1 MRIRHSLVFTALAL
15 IVWCAPSFAAIRF
28 VRPLHVNKGL
38 RTEKMWNAVPLTVTS
53 VVPELEPN
61 DDFPTA
67 NAASCGDNIRP
78 AAIDVPDDIDWI
90 SFTAN
95 AGDLITLGTDA
106 DGASPIDD
114 TIIGLF
120 DASGTQLTIDD
131 DSGPGYYS
139 LISGFPAPATG
150 TYYLGI
156 IAYDAAAVGTYQAFI
171 SCESAPAAPANDQC
185 AGAIA
190 LPCGTLNLAGSTA
203 GALNDYN
210 PGTGGC
216 TGYTAAGLDV
226 VYKVTATVGQSLNL
240 TYTSSA
246 DASLYIVTDCA
257 DPVGTCV
264 AGADETVSGQAET
277 LTYAFTHAGTYYV
290 VLDSY
295 GTSTF
300 GNWTLTGSYECGAVG
315 TTHGTWGKLKTI
327 YR

>member
-1 MRIRHSLVFTALAL
+1 MRIRHSLVFAALAL
-15 IVWCAPSFAAIRF
+15 IVWSAPSFAARRF
-28 VRPLHVNKGL
+28 VRPLHVNKPVAS
-38 RTEKMWNAVPLTVTS
+38 EKMWTLVPQSVTS
-53 VVPELEPN
+53 IIPEVEPN
-61 DDFPTA
+61 DDLLTA
-67 NAASCGDNIRP
+67 NAASCGDLIRP

-95 AGDLITLGTDA
+95 AGDLITLGTEA

-120 DASGTQLTIDD
+120 DAAGNQLVIDD
-131 DSGPGYYS
+131 DSGPGFYS
-139 LISGFPAPATG
+139 LISSFPAPATG
-150 TYYLGI
+150 TYYFGI

-171 SCESAPAAPANDQC
+171 TCESAPAAPVNDQC

-190 LPCGTLNLAGSTA
+190 LSCGTINLSGSTS

-210 PGTGGC
+210 PGTAGC

-226 VYKVTATVGQSLNL
+226 VYQVTATPGQVLSLI
-240 TYTSSA
+240 YTSSA

-264 AGADETVSGQAET
+264 AGADETVGGQAET
-277 LTYAFTHAGTYYV
+277 LTYAFTHSGTYYV

-300 GNWTLTGSYECGAVG
+300 GSYTLTGSYECGAVG
-315 TTHGTWGKLKTI
+315 TSHGTWGKLKTI

>member
-1 MRIRHSLVFTALAL
+1 MRIRHSLVLTALAL
-15 IVWCAPSFAAIRF
+15 IVWSAPSFATLRI
-28 VRPLHVNKGL
+28 VRPLHVSKGHVS
-38 RTEKMWNAVPLTVTS
+38 EKMWNAVPLTVTS

-61 DDFPTA
+61 DDFASA
-67 NAASCGDNIRP
+67 NAAACGDVIRP
-78 AAIDVPDDIDWI
+78 AAIDYADDIDWI
-90 SFTAN
+90 SFSAN

-120 DASGTQLTIDD
+120 DAAGNQLVIDD

-156 IAYDAAAVGTYQAFI
+156 IAYDAEAVGTYQAFI
-171 SCESAPAAPANDQC
+171 SCTAAPSAPVNDQC
-185 AGAIA
+185 AGALTLA
-190 LPCGTLNLAGSTA
+190 CGTINLTGSTA

-226 VYKVTATVGQSLNL
+226 VYKVNATAGQSLNL
-240 TYTSSA
+240 VYTSSA
-246 DASLYIVTDCA
+246 DASIYIVTDCA

-277 LTYAFTHAGTYYV
+277 LTYVFTHSGTHYV

-300 GNWTLTGSYECGAVG
+300 GSYTLTGSYECGAVG
-315 TTHGTWGKLKTI
+315 TSHGTWGKLKTM

>member
-1 MRIRHSLVFTALAL
+1 MRIRHSLLLTLVAL
-15 IVWCAPSFAAIRF
+15 IAWSAPSFAAHRL
-28 VRPLHVNKGL
+28 VRPAHVTKGASA
-38 RTEKMWNAVPLTVTS
+38 EKLWRVVPLSVTAD
-53 VVPELEPN
+53 VAETEPN
-61 DDFPTA
+61 DDFGTA
-67 NAASCGDNIRP
+67 NAAACGDAIRP

-120 DASGTQLTIDD
+120 DSGGTQLAVDD

-171 SCESAPAAPANDQC
+171 SCTAAPPAPANDQC
-185 AGAIA
+185 AGAYD
-190 LPCGTLNLAGSTA
+190 LPCGPVNLSGTTA

-210 PGTGGC
+210 PGAAGC
-216 TGYTAAGLDV
+216 TGYSAAGLDL
-226 VYKVTATVGQSLNL
+226 VYKVTASAGQILTL
-240 TYTSSA
+240 TYTSTA
-246 DASLYIVTDCA
+246 DASIYLISNCA
-257 DPVGTCV
+257 DPVGSCI
-264 AGADETVSGQAET
+264 AGADATVSGQPENLSYT
-277 LTYAFTHAGTYYV
+277 FSTAGVYYLI
-290 VLDSY
+290 LDSY
-295 GTSTF
+295 GTGTY
-300 GNWTLTGSYECGAVG
+300 GTWTLTGTNECGVVG
-315 TTHGTWGKLKTI
+315 TSRTTWGKLKSF